1 MEATTVQSKPFTP
14 FQWVAQDS
22 MEEFDR
28 KREYLRQRLKIKGV
42 KFQCHDSFVSK
53 VEAVLARGDRR
64 CSELLIAAHEAGC
77 VLDGWSDLFDK
88 EKWSTVL
95 DEWSMDYRF
104 YSDREHDTDEYLPWD
119 IIDPYITKDFLLSE
133 YRKSAECIT
142 TKDCRKGC
150 NGCGLSRVIKCFG
163 EVENE

>member
-1 MEATTVQSKPFTP
+1 M
-14 FQWVAQDS
+14 
-22 MEEFDR
+22 
-28 KREYLRQRLKIKGV
+28 
-42 KFQCHDSFVSK
+42 
-53 VEAVLARGDRR
+53 
-64 CSELLIAAHEAGC
+64 
-77 VLDGWSDLFDK
+77 LDGWSDLFDK